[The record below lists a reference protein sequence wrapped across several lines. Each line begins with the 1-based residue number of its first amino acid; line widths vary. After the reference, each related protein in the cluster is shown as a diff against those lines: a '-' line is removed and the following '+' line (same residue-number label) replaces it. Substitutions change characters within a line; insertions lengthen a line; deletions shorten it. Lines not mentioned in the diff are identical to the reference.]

1 MDSGVERRKHKRRPI
16 EVDLQGSVK
25 TVEKITPTYRGDFAC
40 QGVNASAG
48 GMQLLT
54 SAPLEVG
61 QRVKLSLRAEG
72 GRSLTAEA
80 EVRWV
85 RAERDS
91 FRVGVMF
98 LEKEEGFVV

>member
-1 MDSGVERRKHKRRPI
+1 MDSTEERREHKRRPI
-16 EVDLQGSVK
+16 EADFQGSLEA
-25 TVEKITPTYRGDFAC
+25 VEKMARLPSDFAC
-40 QGVNASAG
+40 QGVNASTG

-54 SAPLEVG
+54 SIPLEVG
-61 QRVKLSLRAEG
+61 QRIKLSLRAEG

-85 RAERDS
+85 RAEKNS
-91 FRVGVMF
+91 YRVGVLF